1 MAAEYD
7 FRKNPK
13 GKEEE
18 SELTLH
24 PRIVSKG
31 TIDSKRIARDL
42 THATTFTEGDVIG
55 LLAAL
60 ENNIADYLKEG
71 YEVKLGDMGYFS
83 LRLKSRPVKNPKEIR
98 AASVSIDN
106 INFRAN
112 TIFKRNVKGA
122 ELIRAKR
129 GFVSSGKITQDEC
142 REKLLVYLNK
152 NTFITRSTYSRIT
165 GLLKN
170 KALNSLNEFVKEGF
184 LIKEGKGSHVFY
196 MRNKEIV

>member
-13 GKEEE
+13 EKEEE
-18 SELTLH
+18 SENTLH

-31 TIDSKRIARDL
+31 TIDSKRIAKDL
-42 THATTFTEGDVIG
+42 TRATTFTEGDVIG

-83 LRLKSRPVKNPKEIR
+83 LRLKSRPVKDPKEIR
-98 AASVSIDN
+98 AASVSIEN

-112 TIFKRNVKGA
+112 TIFKKNVKDTQ
-122 ELIRAKR
+122 LVRAKR
-129 GFVSSGKITQDEC
+129 GFVSSTKIAQDEC
-142 REKLLVYLNK
+142 REKLLMYLDK

-170 KALNSLNEFVKEGF
+170 KALNSLNEFVKEG
-184 LIKEGKGSHVFY
+184 LLVKEGKGSHVLY
-196 MRNKEIV
+196 VKNREEI